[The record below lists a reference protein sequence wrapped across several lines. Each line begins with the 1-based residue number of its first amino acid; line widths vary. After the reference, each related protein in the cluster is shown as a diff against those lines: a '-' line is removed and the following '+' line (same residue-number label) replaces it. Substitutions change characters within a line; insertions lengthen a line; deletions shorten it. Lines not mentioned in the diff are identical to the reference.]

1 MYVGRIVVVGRTGG
15 KSWAGYRVSSRS
27 FPNRRAE
34 VRGSSIM
41 VSPIDPRDL
50 ARNPYIAYNCI
61 RTSRMDG
68 DVAVVANG
76 SHADTIM
83 ERIDD
88 GMSPLDAIAIS
99 LVAYGYERDELDT
112 PRLAGAVKGGKAC
125 LGIAMKGEFRFK
137 EIPLKDNDAFMVATY
152 EKTGFEPVAVSG
164 IDASAV
170 ARAAYDLPFE
180 RPVCSAAAFQGS
192 EGFMLAAYNPA

>member
-1 MYVGRIVVVGRTGG
+1 MYVGRIVIVGRTGG

-27 FPNRRAE
+27 FPNRIAE
-34 VRGSSIM
+34 ARGSSIL
-41 VSPIDPRDL
+41 VTPIDSKDL

-61 RTSRMDG
+61 RTSC

-76 SHADTIM
+76 TQADMIM
-83 ERIDD
+83 ERIID
-88 GMSPLDAIAIS
+88 GSPPLDAIALS

-112 PRLAGAVKGGKAC
+112 PRLAGAVRGNGAW

-152 EKTGFEPVAVSG
+152 EKTGFEPAAVFG

-170 ARAAYDLPFE
+170 AKAAYDLPFE
-180 RPVCSAAAFQGS
+180 RPVCSAAAFQGD
-192 EGFMLAAYNPA
+192 EGFELAVYNPV